1 MRPSLRPTAPLAAL
15 LLAASGMAA
24 APASAEPAPPPGPPL
39 HHVRYT
45 VTADAPF
52 YADIYYRDRE
62 PAVFADYS
70 HNPYVFSPKA
80 EADIG
85 PDQPWV
91 LETQLADPDL
101 WAMVVVQSGDSP
113 NIPTPGFHC
122 ELAVDGVV
130 VKTDSGPKGALC
142 SIRNW

>member
-1 MRPSLRPTAPLAAL
+1 MMFPQGVVTAASSAAL
-15 LLAASGMAA
+15 LTVCSLTTAVPAA
-24 APASAEPAPPPGPPL
+24 AEPPL

-45 VTADAPF
+45 VTANEPF
-52 YADIYYRDRE
+52 FADIYYRDRE

-70 HNPYVFSPKA
+70 HDPYVFSPRA
-80 EADIG
+80 RVDIG

-91 LETQLADPDL
+91 HDAMLADPSM
-101 WAMVVVQSGDSP
+101 WAMVVVQSGEAFGF
-113 NIPTPGFHC
+113 PTPGFNC
-122 ELAVDGVV
+122 TLEVDGVV